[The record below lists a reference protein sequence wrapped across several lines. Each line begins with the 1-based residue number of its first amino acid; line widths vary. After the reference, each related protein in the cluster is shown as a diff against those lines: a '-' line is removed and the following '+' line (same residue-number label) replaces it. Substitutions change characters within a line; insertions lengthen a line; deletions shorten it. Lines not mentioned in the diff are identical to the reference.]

1 MSIVAELEA
10 LKKKLETLSA
20 ARQKELGRYEQ
31 LLEQLK
37 GMGIESYEA
46 GRQREAELEE
56 ELRANEAKARELIDK
71 VTEEFGEYL

>member
-1 MSIVAELEA
+1 MSIVAELES

-46 GRQREAELEE
+46 GRLREAELEA
-56 ELRANEAKARELIDK
+56 ELEANEAKARELIDR